1 MEVMARRHPDSPA
14 RRRRRH
20 RAWLTAVLS
29 VVGAF
34 GAGWVLAPSAAVGH
48 FRSAEAMDRYFAAYD
63 RAMAQMPTPQQVLD
77 IRTSFGV
84 VRVYRFAG
92 ARTGAP
98 LFLLPGTRSG
108 TPVWADNMPSLL
120 AHRSVYTVDLLG
132 EPGHSIQTRPIADAS
147 DQAVWLH
154 EVLDQLPDPEVN
166 LVGLSFG
173 GWSATNLALRDRR
186 HIRTLTL
193 VEPVQVLTGLSPAA
207 ILRSIP
213 ASVPGC
219 PKAWRD
225 SFASWTAGGAPV
237 RDVPEAAMIEA
248 GMQAYRS
255 RTPTPDRISAERL
268 TTLSLP
274 TLVILAAQ
282 SPIHDA
288 HAGARIARTALP
300 AATVTMYDGSHAIN
314 GEQPEQLAADVA
326 AFLAKHRS

>member
-1 MEVMARRHPDSPA
+1 MARRLPDSAA

-20 RAWLTAVLS
+20 RGWLTAVLS
-29 VVGAF
+29 VIGAF
-34 GAGWVLAPSAAVGH
+34 GAGWVLAPNAAVGR

-92 ARTGAP
+92 RRAGAP
-98 LFLLPGTRSG
+98 LFLLPGTQSS
-108 TPVWADNMPSLL
+108 TPIWADNMPSLL

-132 EPGHSIQTRPIADAS
+132 EPGRSIQTRPITDAY
-147 DQAVWLH
+147 DQAAWLH

-166 LVGLSFG
+166 LLGLSLG
-173 GWSATNLALRDRR
+173 GWTATNAALRGSS
-186 HIRTLTL
+186 HVKTLTL
-193 VEPVQVLTGLSPAA
+193 VEPVQVLTGLSPTA

-213 ASVPGC
+213 ASVPAF

-225 SFASWTAGGAPV
+225 NFASWTAGGAPV
-237 RDVPEAAMIEA
+237 QDVPEAAMIEA
-248 GMQAYRS
+248 GMHAYRK
-255 RTPTPDRISAERL
+255 RTPTPGRISPEQL
-268 TTLSLP
+268 KTLDLP

-282 SPIHDA
+282 SPMHDA
-288 HAGARIARTALP
+288 RAGARTARTALP
-300 AATVTMYDGSHAIN
+300 MATVKVYDGASHAIN